1 MDRSEADNIVDPMI
15 DDWIKEHG
23 AGLDAGAFE
32 PRGADT
38 LNLQRLLFLLA
49 HYPASYVEE
58 CKENPD
64 NIRLLAIKKLRWERI
79 QIVDKIVE
87 EAKRKRRKGQ
97 SLEEAIKLAV
107 KKFKENQRGNN
118 RTENPKTV

>member
-38 LNLQRLLFLLA
+38 LDLWLLLFLLA
-49 HYPASYVEE
+49 HYPDSYVEQ
-58 CKENPD
+58 CKENP
-64 NIRLLAIKKLRWERI
+64 NHIRILAIQKLRWERI
-79 QIVDKIVE
+79 QIVDKIFK
-87 EAKRKRRKGQ
+87 EAKRGRWSKKRIDQ
-97 SLEEAIKLAV
+97 AV
-107 KKFKENQRGNN
+107 KDAAEKLRAEKNKPRQ
-118 RTENPKTV
+118 